1 MSTDVAW
8 YYNPARNPDGAAL
21 IGVPLR
27 DLTEADMDDM
37 PAHTVKSID
46 ESPLYRKTKPP
57 AIKPDTEETPAAA
70 RQKLAPLVYTTTTKS
85 ADTEHEG
92 KVS

>member
-1 MSTDVAW
+1 MSTIAF
-8 YYNPARNPDGAAL
+8 YYNAARNPDGAAL

-27 DLTEADMDDM
+27 DLTEADLDDM

-57 AIKPDTEETPAAA
+57 AIKPDTEETPAA
-70 RQKLAPLVYTTTTKS
+70 RRVTTPT
-85 ADTEHEG
+85 ADTEYERKG
-92 KVS
+92 A

>member
-1 MSTDVAW
+1 MSTIAF
-8 YYNPARNPDGAAL
+8 YYNVARNPDGAAL

-27 DLTEADMDDM
+27 DLTEADLDDM

-57 AIKPDTEETPAAA
+57 AIKPDTEETPAA
-70 RQKLAPLVYTTTTKS
+70 RRVTTPT
-85 ADTEHEG
+85 ADTEYERKG
-92 KVS
+92 A

>member
-8 YYNPARNPDGAAL
+8 YYNAARNPDGAML

-27 DLTEADMDDM
+27 DLTEADLDEM
-37 PAHTVKSID
+37 PPHTVKAID
-46 ESPLYRKTKPP
+46 EHPMYRKTKPP
-57 AIKPDTEETPAAA
+57 AIKTDTEDAPAA
-70 RQKLAPLVYTTTTKS
+70 RRITTPT

-92 KVS
+92 KGA

>member
-1 MSTDVAW
+1 MSTIAF

-27 DLTEADMDDM
+27 DLTEADVDDM

-57 AIKPDTEETPAAA
+57 AIKADTEETPAA
-70 RQKLAPLVYTTTTKS
+70 RRVTTPT
-85 ADTEHEG
+85 ADTEYERKG
-92 KVS
+92 A

>member
-8 YYNPARNPDGAAL
+8 YYNAARNPDGAAL

-27 DLTEADMDDM
+27 DLTEADVDDM
-37 PAHTVKSID
+37 PAHTVRSID

-57 AIKPDTEETPAAA
+57 ANKPDTEETPAA
-70 RQKLAPLVYTTTTKS
+70 RRITPI
-85 ADTEHEG
+85 ADTEKEG
-92 KVS
+92 TVR